1 MNRHRRPVVTHT
13 LAGLAAL
20 ASLTCLVQIVP
31 ASAAPLDDCTATRSA
46 SDFNGDGYDDAAV
59 GDPYATVNGKLEA
72 GSVTVLF
79 GNADGRIGNGA
90 RQVITQ
96 TDLGDTPEAG
106 DHFGFDVVLA
116 SADIDNGCADL
127 LVGVPGEDLS
137 AGADTGLAYLIS
149 DLPNREGTP
158 AMEAVALTQDDSGGT
173 AEAGDEFGYSVAI
186 MGLNQEFRRRVIVGA
201 PGENDGAV
209 ADAGAVNVFEVDD
222 VPERLGELRQG
233 QRGPLGAIRLPGT
246 PQRGDR
252 FGSSL
257 ALGVVDLPEW
267 SGNEV
272 ANGLMIGAP
281 GDTVSGHPGAGSVMV
296 LQEKFEAAILISQDS
311 AGVPGA
317 AEAGDGFGYS
327 LAFSARTTSTP
338 GTLAVGAP
346 TEDIGAVAD
355 AGSVTL
361 LSNVGEQFVAKSAIH
376 QDTEGAPGKVEAGDR
391 FGFAVAVGSN
401 LLYVGVPTE
410 DVGSIVDAGSVQPV
424 RIRSPHLPVEFLP
437 AITENAPGTA
447 GSVGTANRF
456 GRSIGSMSGQQEKIV
471 TISSPYA
478 QRGSVYVLTDVT
490 GGSARSWVAAAGS
503 QRFGWSVSN

>member
-1 MNRHRRPVVTHT
+1 MNHHRRPVVTHT

-20 ASLTCLVQIVP
+20 ASLTCLTQIAP
-31 ASAAPLDDCTATRSA
+31 ASAASVVDCSTTRSA

-59 GDPYATVNGKLEA
+59 GDPYATVNGKSEA

-79 GNADGRIGNGA
+79 GNADGRIGGGA
-90 RQVITQ
+90 RKVITQ
-96 TDLGDTPEAG
+96 ASFGDTPEAG
-106 DHFGFDVVLA
+106 DHFGFDVALA
-116 SADIDNGCADL
+116 PADSDRCADL
-127 LVGVPGEDLS
+127 LIGVPGEDLGP
-137 AGADTGLAYLIS
+137 GADTGLAYLIS
-149 DLPNREGTP
+149 DLPDVEGTP
-158 AMEAVALTQDDSGGT
+158 DMDVSALAQAYAGGVP
-173 AEAGDEFGYSVAI
+173 EAGDEFGWTVAI
-186 MGLNQEFRRRVIVGA
+186 MGANQAGHHRLVVGA
-201 PGENDGAV
+201 PGED
-209 ADAGAVNVFEVDD
+209 ADAGAVSVFAVDD
-222 VPERLGELRQG
+222 APYGRGELRQG
-233 QRGPLGAIRLPGT
+233 QPGPLGAGRLPGT

-257 ALGVVDLPEW
+257 ALGVLDLPE
-267 SGNEV
+267 SSDGI
-272 ANGLMIGAP
+272 AHGLMIGAP
-281 GDTVSGHPGAGSVMV
+281 GDTVSGHPGAGSVTV
-296 LQEKFEAAILISQDS
+296 VQERFKAPIMITQDS

-317 AEAGDGFGYS
+317 AEDGDGFGYS

-355 AGSVTL
+355 SGSVTL

-456 GRSIGSMSGQQEKIV
+456 GRSIGSMSGQQENIV

-478 QRGSVYVLTDVT
+478 QRGSVYVLTDAT
-490 GGSARSWVAAAGS
+490 GGSPRSWVAAAGA